1 MNELVLA
8 VSREALDVGT
18 ASGIYPI
25 DLNSIDSEAY
35 ALLPRHIADNK
46 SDNSVALGK
55 LFPQI
60 LGYVQLVN
68 EQGEILSYARK
79 GKEKGLHGL
88 RSIGVGGHVSHE
100 ELVTTA
106 IYHLDEPTQL
116 PKLTELIQL
125 GLRRELLEEVGID
138 IGTYMEANQLLVSD
152 SNVTSQVHVGL
163 PMQLNVV
170 ESDIILEE
178 SEFLDARWI
187 SVEELKATVDL
198 YEPWSQLIIQH
209 M

>member
-18 ASGIYPI
+18 TSGIFPI

-46 SDNSVALGK
+46 SDSSVELGK

-100 ELVTTA
+100 ELVTA
-106 IYHLDEPTQL
+106 IYRSDEPTQL

-152 SNVTSQVHVGL
+152 SNITSQVHVGL
-163 PMQLNVV
+163 PMQIHVRA
-170 ESDIILEE
+170 SDLILEE

-187 SVEELKATVDL
+187 TVEELKATEDI
-198 YEPWSQLIIQH
+198 YEPWSQLLIQN

>member
-18 ASGIYPI
+18 ASGIFPI

-46 SDNSVALGK
+46 SDSSVALGK

-60 LGYVQLVN
+60 LGYVQLNN

-100 ELVTTA
+100 ELVTA
-106 IYHLDEPTQL
+106 IYRSDEPTQL
-116 PKLTELIQL
+116 PKITELIQL

-152 SNVTSQVHVGL
+152 SNITSQVHVGL
-163 PMQLNVV
+163 PMR
-170 ESDIILEE
+170 LEVPE
-178 SEFLDARWI
+178 FGIALDGSEFLDARWI
-187 SVEELKATVDL
+187 SVEELKATVDI

>member
-18 ASGIYPI
+18 ASGIFPI

-46 SDNSVALGK
+46 SDSSVELGK
-55 LFPQI
+55 LFPQS

-100 ELVTTA
+100 ELVTA
-106 IYHLDEPTQL
+106 IYRSDEPMQL

-138 IGTYMEANQLLVSD
+138 IGTFMEANQLLISD
-152 SNVTSQVHVGL
+152 SNLTSQVHVGL
-163 PMQLNVV
+163 PIQLNVI

-187 SVEELKATVDL
+187 SIEELKATVDI
-198 YEPWSQLIIQH
+198 YEPWSQLIIQN

>member
-18 ASGIYPI
+18 ESGIFPI

-46 SDNSVALGK
+46 SDSSVALGK

-60 LGYVQLVN
+60 LGYVQLIN
-68 EQGEILSYARK
+68 EQGEVLSYARK

-100 ELVTTA
+100 ELVTA
-106 IYHLDEPTQL
+106 IYRSDEPTQL

-125 GLRRELLEEVGID
+125 GLRRELIEEVGID

-152 SNVTSQVHVGL
+152 SNITSQVHVGL
-163 PMQLNVV
+163 PMQLNVK
-170 ESDIILEE
+170 ESDINLDD

-187 SVEELKATVDL
+187 SVDELKATVDV
-198 YEPWSQLIIQH
+198 YEPWSQLIIQQ

>member
-18 ASGIYPI
+18 ASGIFPI

-46 SDNSVALGK
+46 SDSSVALGK

-100 ELVTTA
+100 ELVTA
-106 IYHLDEPTQL
+106 IYRSDEPTQL

-152 SNVTSQVHVGL
+152 SNITSQVHVGL
-163 PMQLNVV
+163 PMQLNVA
-170 ESDIILEE
+170 ESDINLDE

-187 SVEELKATVDL
+187 SVDELKATVDI
-198 YEPWSQLIIQH
+198 YEPWSQLIIQQ

>member
-8 VSREALDVGT
+8 VSRTALDVGT
-18 ASGIYPI
+18 ESGIFPI

-46 SDNSVALGK
+46 SDSSVELGK

-100 ELVTTA
+100 ELVTA
-106 IYHLDEPTQL
+106 IYRSDEPTQL
-116 PKLTELIQL
+116 PELTELIQL

-152 SNVTSQVHVGL
+152 SNITSQVHVGL
-163 PMQLNVV
+163 PMQIRVRV
-170 ESDIILEE
+170 SDITLEE

-187 SVEELKATVDL
+187 TVEELKATEDI
-198 YEPWSQLIIQH
+198 YEPWSQLLIQN

>member
-18 ASGIYPI
+18 ASGIFPI

-46 SDNSVALGK
+46 SDSSVALGK

-60 LGYVQLVN
+60 LGYVQLIN

-79 GKEKGLHGL
+79 GKEKGLHGM

-100 ELVTTA
+100 ELVTA
-106 IYHLDEPTQL
+106 IYRSDEPTQL

-152 SNVTSQVHVGL
+152 SNITSQVHVGL
-163 PMQLNVV
+163 PMKLHVK
-170 ESDIILEE
+170 EADISLDD

-187 SVEELKATVDL
+187 SVEELKATVDI
-198 YEPWSQLIIQH
+198 YEPWSQLIIQQ

>member
-8 VSREALDVGT
+8 VSRDALDVGT
-18 ASGIYPI
+18 TSGIFPI

-46 SDNSVALGK
+46 SDSSVALGK

-100 ELVTTA
+100 ELVTA
-106 IYHLDEPTQL
+106 IYRSDNPTQL

-138 IGTYMEANQLLVSD
+138 IGTFMEANQLLVSD
-152 SNVTSQVHVGL
+152 SNITSQVHVGL
-163 PMQLNVV
+163 PMQLNVI
-170 ESDIILEE
+170 EAGIILEE

-187 SVEELKATVDL
+187 TIEELKATVDI
-198 YEPWSQLIIQH
+198 YEPWSQLIIQN

>member
-18 ASGIYPI
+18 ESGIFPI

-46 SDNSVALGK
+46 SDSSVALGK

-100 ELVTTA
+100 ELITA
-106 IYHLDEPTQL
+106 IYRSDEPTQL

-138 IGTYMEANQLLVSD
+138 IGTFMEANQLLVSD
-152 SNVTSQVHVGL
+152 SNVTSQVHIGL
-163 PMQLNVV
+163 PMQLRVA
-170 ESDIILEE
+170 ESDISLDE

-187 SVEELKATVDL
+187 SVEELKATEDI
-198 YEPWSQLIIQH
+198 YEPWSQLIIQN

>member
-18 ASGIYPI
+18 ESGIFPI

-46 SDNSVALGK
+46 SDSSVALGK

-60 LGYVQLVN
+60 LGYVQLIN

-100 ELVTTA
+100 ELVTA
-106 IYHLDEPTQL
+106 IYRSDDPTQL

-152 SNVTSQVHVGL
+152 SNITSQVHVGL

-170 ESDIILEE
+170 ESDISLDE
-178 SEFLDARWI
+178 SEFLDAHWI
-187 SVEELKATVDL
+187 SVEELKATVDI

>member
-18 ASGIYPI
+18 TSGIFPI

-46 SDNSVALGK
+46 SDSSVALGK

-100 ELVTTA
+100 ELVTA
-106 IYHLDEPTQL
+106 IYRSDEPTQL
-116 PKLTELIQL
+116 PKLTELIHF

>member
-8 VSREALDVGT
+8 VSRVALDVGT
-18 ASGIYPI
+18 ASGIFPI
-25 DLNSIDSEAY
+25 DLNIIDSEAY

-46 SDNSVALGK
+46 SDSSVALGK

-100 ELVTTA
+100 ELVTA
-106 IYHLDEPTQL
+106 IYRSDDPTQL

-152 SNVTSQVHVGL
+152 SNTTSQVHVGL

-170 ESDIILEE
+170 ESDITLEE

-187 SVEELKATVDL
+187 SVEELKATVDI
-198 YEPWSQLIIQH
+198 YEPWSQLIIQN

>member
-18 ASGIYPI
+18 ASGIFPI

-46 SDNSVALGK
+46 SDSSVVLGK

-100 ELVTTA
+100 ELVTA
-106 IYHLDEPTQL
+106 IYRSDEPTQL

-152 SNVTSQVHVGL
+152 SNLTSQVHVGL

-170 ESDIILEE
+170 ESDVTLEE

-187 SVEELKATVDL
+187 SVEELKATVDI

>member
-18 ASGIYPI
+18 ASGIFPI

-46 SDNSVALGK
+46 SDSSVALGK
-55 LFPQI
+55 IFPQI
-60 LGYVQLVN
+60 LGYVQLIN

-100 ELVTTA
+100 ELVTA
-106 IYHLDEPTQL
+106 IYRSDEPTQL
-116 PKLTELIQL
+116 PKITELIQL

-152 SNVTSQVHVGL
+152 SNITSQVHVGL

-170 ESDIILEE
+170 ESDITLEE

-187 SVEELKATVDL
+187 SVEELKATVDI
-198 YEPWSQLIIQH
+198 YEPWSQLIIQN

>member
-18 ASGIYPI
+18 ESGIFPI

-46 SDNSVALGK
+46 SDSSVELGK

-100 ELVTTA
+100 ELVTA
-106 IYHLDEPTQL
+106 IYRSDEPTQL

-152 SNVTSQVHVGL
+152 SNITSQVHVGL

-170 ESDIILEE
+170 ESDIVLEE

-187 SVEELKATVDL
+187 SVEELKATEDI
-198 YEPWSQLIIQH
+198 YEPWSQLLIQN

>member
-18 ASGIYPI
+18 ASGIFPI

-46 SDNSVALGK
+46 SDSSVELGK

-100 ELVTTA
+100 ELVTA
-106 IYHLDEPTQL
+106 IYRSDEPTQL
-116 PKLTELIQL
+116 PELTELIQL

-152 SNVTSQVHVGL
+152 SNITSQVHVGL
-163 PMQLNVV
+163 PMQIHVGA
-170 ESDIILEE
+170 SDIILEE

-187 SVEELKATVDL
+187 TVEELKATEDI
-198 YEPWSQLIIQH
+198 YEPWSQLLIQN

>member
-18 ASGIYPI
+18 ASGIFPI

-46 SDNSVALGK
+46 SDSSVALGK

-100 ELVTTA
+100 ELVTA
-106 IYHLDEPTQL
+106 IYRSDEPTQL
-116 PKLTELIQL
+116 PKITELIQL
-125 GLRRELLEEVGID
+125 GLRRELIEEVGID
-138 IGTYMEANQLLVSD
+138 IGTYIEANQLLVSD
-152 SNVTSQVHVGL
+152 SNITSQVHVGL
-163 PMQLNVV
+163 PMKLHVK
-170 ESDIILEE
+170 EADISLDA
-178 SEFLDARWI
+178 SEFLDAHWI
-187 SVEELKATVDL
+187 NVEELKATVDI
-198 YEPWSQLIIQH
+198 YEPWSQLIIQN

>member
-18 ASGIYPI
+18 TSGIFPI

-46 SDNSVALGK
+46 SDSSVDLGS

-100 ELVTTA
+100 ELVTA
-106 IYHLDEPTQL
+106 IYRSDEPTQL

-152 SNVTSQVHVGL
+152 SNITSHVHVGL

-170 ESDIILEE
+170 ESDITLEE

>member
-18 ASGIYPI
+18 ASGIFPI

-46 SDNSVALGK
+46 SDSSVDLGK

-100 ELVTTA
+100 ELVTA
-106 IYHLDEPTQL
+106 IYRSDEPTQL

-138 IGTYMEANQLLVSD
+138 IGTFMEANQLLVSD
-152 SNVTSQVHVGL
+152 SNITSQVHVGL

-170 ESDIILEE
+170 ESAITLEE

-187 SVEELKATVDL
+187 SIEELKATVDI
-198 YEPWSQLIIQH
+198 YEPWSQLIIQN

>member
-18 ASGIYPI
+18 TSGIFPI

-46 SDNSVALGK
+46 SDSSVALGK

-100 ELVTTA
+100 ELVTA
-106 IYHLDEPTQL
+106 IYRSDDPTQL

-152 SNVTSQVHVGL
+152 SNITSQVHVGL

-187 SVEELKATVDL
+187 NIEELKATVDL
-198 YEPWSQLIIQH
+198 YEPWSQLIIQR

>member
-18 ASGIYPI
+18 ESGIFSI

-46 SDNSVALGK
+46 SDSSVALGK

-60 LGYVQLVN
+60 LGYVQLIN

-100 ELVTTA
+100 ELITA
-106 IYHLDEPTQL
+106 IYRSDEPTQL

-125 GLRRELLEEVGID
+125 GLRRELIEEVGID

-152 SNVTSQVHVGL
+152 SNITSQVHVGL
-163 PMQLNVV
+163 PMQLNVK
-170 ESDIILEE
+170 ESDISLDE

-187 SVEELKATVDL
+187 SVEELKATVDI

>member
-18 ASGIYPI
+18 TSGIFPI

-46 SDNSVALGK
+46 SDSSVALGK

-100 ELVTTA
+100 ELVTA
-106 IYHLDEPTQL
+106 IYRSDDPTQL

-163 PMQLNVV
+163 PMQLNVG
-170 ESDIILEE
+170 ESDITLVE

-187 SVEELKATVDL
+187 SIEELKATVDI

>member
-18 ASGIYPI
+18 TSGIFPI

-46 SDNSVALGK
+46 SDSSVALGE

-60 LGYVQLVN
+60 LGYVQLIN

-100 ELVTTA
+100 ELVTA
-106 IYHLDEPTQL
+106 IYRSDEPTQL

-125 GLRRELLEEVGID
+125 GLRRELIEEVGID

-152 SNVTSQVHVGL
+152 SNITSQVHVGL
-163 PMQLNVV
+163 PMQLQVK
-170 ESDIILEE
+170 EADISLDG

-187 SVEELKATVDL
+187 SVEELKATVDI

>member
-18 ASGIYPI
+18 ESGIFPI

-46 SDNSVALGK
+46 SDSSVALGK

-100 ELVTTA
+100 ELITA
-106 IYHLDEPTQL
+106 IYRSDEPTQL

-152 SNVTSQVHVGL
+152 SNITSQVHVGL
-163 PMQLNVV
+163 PMQLNVK
-170 ESDIILEE
+170 ESDISLDE

-187 SVEELKATVDL
+187 SVDELKATVDI
-198 YEPWSQLIIQH
+198 YEPWSQLIIQG

>member
-18 ASGIYPI
+18 ASGIFPI

-46 SDNSVALGK
+46 SDSSVALGK

-100 ELVTTA
+100 ELVTA
-106 IYHLDEPTQL
+106 IYRSDEPMHL

-152 SNVTSQVHVGL
+152 SNITSQVHVGL

-170 ESDIILEE
+170 ESDTILEE

-187 SVEELKATVDL
+187 NVEELKATVDI
-198 YEPWSQLIIQH
+198 YEPWSQLIIQN

>member
-8 VSREALDVGT
+8 VSRDALDVGT
-18 ASGIYPI
+18 TSGIFPI

-46 SDNSVALGK
+46 SESSVALGK

-100 ELVTTA
+100 ELVTA
-106 IYHLDEPTQL
+106 IYRADEPTQL

-138 IGTYMEANQLLVSD
+138 IGTFMEANQLLISD
-152 SNVTSQVHVGL
+152 SNLTSQVHVGL
-163 PMQLNVV
+163 PMQLNVI

-187 SVEELKATVDL
+187 GIEELKVTVDI
-198 YEPWSQLIIQH
+198 YEPWSQLIIQN

>member
-18 ASGIYPI
+18 ASGIFPI

-46 SDNSVALGK
+46 SDSSVELGK

-100 ELVTTA
+100 ELVTA
-106 IYHLDEPTQL
+106 IYRSDEPMQL

-152 SNVTSQVHVGL
+152 SNITSQVHVGL
-163 PMQLNVV
+163 PMQLNVA

-187 SVEELKATVDL
+187 TVEELKATVDI

>member
-18 ASGIYPI
+18 TSGIFPI

-35 ALLPRHIADNK
+35 ALLPRHIVDNK
-46 SDNSVALGK
+46 SDSSVALGK

-100 ELVTTA
+100 ELVTA
-106 IYHLDEPTQL
+106 IYRSDEPTQL

-152 SNVTSQVHVGL
+152 SNITSQVHVGL
-163 PMQLNVV
+163 PIQLNVA
-170 ESDIILEE
+170 ESVITLEE

-187 SVEELKATVDL
+187 SVEELKATVDT

>member
-18 ASGIYPI
+18 EAGIFPI
-25 DLNSIDSEAY
+25 DLNSIDNEAY

-46 SDNSVALGK
+46 SDSSVALGK

-100 ELVTTA
+100 ELVTA
-106 IYHLDEPTQL
+106 IYRSDDPTQL
-116 PKLTELIQL
+116 PTLTELIQL

-152 SNVTSQVHVGL
+152 SNITSQVHVGL

-170 ESDIILEE
+170 ESDITLEE

-187 SVEELKATVDL
+187 SVEELKTTEDI
-198 YEPWSQLIIQH
+198 YEPWSQLLIQN

>member
-18 ASGIYPI
+18 ASGIFPI
-25 DLNSIDSEAY
+25 DLNSIYSEAY

-46 SDNSVALGK
+46 SDSSVALGK

-100 ELVTTA
+100 ELVTA
-106 IYHLDEPTQL
+106 IYRSDEPTQL

-138 IGTYMEANQLLVSD
+138 IGTYMEANQILVSD

>member
-18 ASGIYPI
+18 ASGIFPI

-46 SDNSVALGK
+46 SDSSVALGK

-100 ELVTTA
+100 ELVTA
-106 IYHLDEPTQL
+106 IYRSDEPTQL

-138 IGTYMEANQLLVSD
+138 IGTYMEANQILVSD

-163 PMQLNVV
+163 PMQLNVG
-170 ESDIILEE
+170 ESDITLEE

>member
-8 VSREALDVGT
+8 VSREALGVGT
-18 ASGIYPI
+18 ESGIFPI

-46 SDNSVALGK
+46 SDTSIALGK

-100 ELVTTA
+100 ELVTA
-106 IYHLDEPTQL
+106 IYRSDTPTQL
-116 PKLTELIQL
+116 PTLTELIQL

-187 SVEELKATVDL
+187 SIEELKATIDI

>member
-18 ASGIYPI
+18 ESGIFPI

-46 SDNSVALGK
+46 SDSSVVLGK

-100 ELVTTA
+100 ELVTA
-106 IYHLDEPTQL
+106 IYRSDEPTQL

-152 SNVTSQVHVGL
+152 SNITSQVHVGL
-163 PMQLNVV
+163 PMQLNVK
-170 ESDIILEE
+170 ESDISLDE

-187 SVEELKATVDL
+187 SVEELKATVDI
-198 YEPWSQLIIQH
+198 YEPWSQLVIQH

>member
-18 ASGIYPI
+18 TSGIFPI

-46 SDNSVALGK
+46 SDSSVALGK

-68 EQGEILSYARK
+68 EQGEFLSYARK

-100 ELVTTA
+100 ELVTA
-106 IYHLDEPTQL
+106 IYRSDEPTQL

-138 IGTYMEANQLLVSD
+138 IGTYMEANQLLISD
-152 SNVTSQVHVGL
+152 SNITSQVHVGL
-163 PMQLNVV
+163 PMQLNVI
-170 ESDIILEE
+170 ESDIVLEE

-198 YEPWSQLIIQH
+198 YEPWSQLLIQQ

>member
-8 VSREALDVGT
+8 VSREALGVGT
-18 ASGIYPI
+18 ESGIFPI

-46 SDNSVALGK
+46 SDSSVALGK

-100 ELVTTA
+100 ELVTA
-106 IYHLDEPTQL
+106 IYRSDDPTQL
-116 PKLTELIQL
+116 PTLTELIQL

-152 SNVTSQVHVGL
+152 SNITSQVHVGL

-187 SVEELKATVDL
+187 SVEELKATVDI
-198 YEPWSQLIIQH
+198 YEPWSQLIIQQL
-209 M
+209 

>member
-18 ASGIYPI
+18 ESGIFPI

-46 SDNSVALGK
+46 SDSSVALGK

-100 ELVTTA
+100 ELVTA
-106 IYHLDEPTQL
+106 IYYSDEPTQL

-125 GLRRELLEEVGID
+125 GLRRELIEEVGID

-152 SNVTSQVHVGL
+152 SNITSQVHVGL
-163 PMQLNVV
+163 PMQLNVK
-170 ESDIILEE
+170 ESDISLDE

-187 SVEELKATVDL
+187 SVEELKATVDI

-209 M
+209 V

>member
-18 ASGIYPI
+18 ESGVFPI

-46 SDNSVALGK
+46 SDSSVALGK

-79 GKEKGLHGL
+79 GKEKGLHGM

-100 ELVTTA
+100 ELVTA
-106 IYHLDEPTQL
+106 IYRSDEPTQL

-125 GLRRELLEEVGID
+125 GLRRELIEEVGID

-152 SNVTSQVHVGL
+152 SNITSQVHVGL
-163 PMQLNVV
+163 PMK
-170 ESDIILEE
+170 LEVPELGIVLDE

-187 SVEELKATVDL
+187 SVEELKATVDI
-198 YEPWSQLIIQH
+198 YEPWSQLIIQN

>member
-18 ASGIYPI
+18 ESGIFPI

-46 SDNSVALGK
+46 SDSSVELGK

-100 ELVTTA
+100 ELVTA
-106 IYHLDEPTQL
+106 IYRSDEPTQL

-170 ESDIILEE
+170 ESDIVLEE

-187 SVEELKATVDL
+187 SVEELKATVDI
-198 YEPWSQLIIQH
+198 YEPWSQLIIQN

>member
-8 VSREALDVGT
+8 VSRDALDVGT
-18 ASGIYPI
+18 TSGIFPI

-46 SDNSVALGK
+46 SDSSVALGK

-100 ELVTTA
+100 ELVTA
-106 IYHLDEPTQL
+106 IYRSDNPTQL

-138 IGTYMEANQLLVSD
+138 IGTFMEANQLLVSD
-152 SNVTSQVHVGL
+152 SNITSQVHVGL
-163 PMQLNVV
+163 PMQLNVI
-170 ESDIILEE
+170 EAAIILEE

-187 SVEELKATVDL
+187 TIEELKATVDI
-198 YEPWSQLIIQH
+198 YEPWSQLIIQN